1 MKKSARVSEKL
12 VSPGL
17 PGLQVATLVMV
28 DLILIQYWTVKLIV
42 SGGNAG
48 FKNKFKPS
56 GSVGFSPWWSIS
68 FDIQHRTAEAHCFS
82 SWRQHNW
89 VRSFTEK
96 KEGNVPWITPFS
108 KSRYMYSVEIQ
119 NLNTN
124 TNLAGLLVFVYGFG
138 RTLTNT
144 FCEY

>member
-56 GSVGFSPWWSIS
+56 GSVGFSP
-68 FDIQHRTAEAHCFS
+68 
-82 SWRQHNW
+82 
-89 VRSFTEK
+89 
-96 KEGNVPWITPFS
+96 
-108 KSRYMYSVEIQ
+108 
-119 NLNTN
+119 
-124 TNLAGLLVFVYGFG
+124 
-138 RTLTNT
+138 
-144 FCEY
+144 